1 MRKAGANYSEVTCLF
16 SRRVCTQHMPAFMV
30 RAYAR
35 VGSRRR
41 AGMRRLVREV
51 KAAGDAALKQGL
63 ALEAVRCV
71 FVLACACDCFVVAF
85 VIVVPWALSA

>member
-1 MRKAGANYSEVTCLF
+1 MRAS
-16 SRRVCTQHMPAFMV
+16 SRFGP
-30 RAYAR
+30 
-35 VGSRRR
+35 RRR

-71 FVLACACDCFVVAF
+71 CPCLCLSMCLVVAF
-85 VIVVPWALSA
+85 VIVVSWAVSA